1 MFVNS
6 IRNLNTAYFKG
17 QENAAV
23 QPAETAY
30 KTVQTQQ
37 AAENT
42 DTALT
47 KTGQDAALPPQSQA
61 DKFQREQALRDL
73 QIPTVAQIN
82 KMQSTQKLLGGTVA
96 AVGLL
101 GMCSAFAPKKWVRC
115 LFAIPV
121 GAMITYLGVN
131 MFDSAKS
138 LDKLKDIVSDKNQPF
153 YK

>member
-17 QENAAV
+17 QENAVAQSV
-23 QPAETAY
+23 ETAH

-47 KTGQDAALPPQSQA
+47 KSEQDAALPPQSQA

-73 QIPTVAQIN
+73 HIPTVAQIN

-96 AVGLL
+96 SVGIL
-101 GMCSAFAPKKWVRC
+101 GDVLCFCS
-115 LFAIPV
+115 
-121 GAMITYLGVN
+121 
-131 MFDSAKS
+131 
-138 LDKLKDIVSDKNQPF
+138 
-153 YK
+153 